1 MTLKSNQIIY
11 VNCYPAGRQILRHVH
26 CIHNGGANFHALT
39 LNYIFLYRN
48 EVGVSSLS
56 VS

>member
-1 MTLKSNQIIY
+1 MALKSNQIIY
-11 VNCYPAGRQILRHVH
+11 VNCYAAGRQILRHVH

-39 LNYIFLYRN
+39 FNYIFLHSN
-48 EVGVSSLS
+48 EVGVSSAS